1 MYEEKP
7 KNPTRSVATENA
19 VGIGA
24 GAQIR
29 RLLHKSSHLVG
40 FVVTVLCTA
49 TENCVGESLKEAE
62 K

>member
-29 RLLHKSSHLVG
+29 RLLQVYGTFTSQSV
-40 FVVTVLCTA
+40 FDDA
-49 TENCVGESLKEAE
+49 T
-62 K
+62 

>member
-29 RLLHKSSHLVG
+29 RLLQEVSMFKKGTGYSKACLVWLML
-40 FVVTVLCTA
+40 V
-49 TENCVGESLKEAE
+49 
-62 K
+62 

>member
-1 MYEEKP
+1 MYEERP

-29 RLLHKSSHLVG
+29 RLLQLQPEQVG
-40 FVVTVLCTA
+40 IFP
-49 TENCVGESLKEAE
+49 
-62 K
+62 